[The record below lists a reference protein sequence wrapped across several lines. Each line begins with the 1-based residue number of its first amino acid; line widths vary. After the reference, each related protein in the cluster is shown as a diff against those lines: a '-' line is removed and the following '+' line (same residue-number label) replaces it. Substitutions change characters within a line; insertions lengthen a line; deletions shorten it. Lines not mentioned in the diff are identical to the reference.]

1 MSALLTE
8 IVSYLIKFVAMI
20 VCAFLGIQV
29 GKVLRKRKDEK
40 VEAAD
45 SGSNE

>member
-40 VEAAD
+40 VETAEG
-45 SGSNE
+45 GSNE

>member
-45 SGSNE
+45 SSSNE

>member
-40 VEAAD
+40 IETAEN
-45 SGSNE
+45 GSNQ

>member
-8 IVSYLIKFVAMI
+8 IVGYLIKFVAMI

-40 VEAAD
+40 VETAD
-45 SGSNE
+45 SSNE